1 MSDSYDSNL
10 DDYLV
15 DEQADQIPRDLPHS
29 ADAERAVLACIMKD
43 DTAWDKLTGL
53 IEASDFYEPRHVKI
67 FEAMHLLATQ
77 GNPLNQVTVS
87 DALRNV
93 DKLNEVG
100 GYPYLFEINET
111 MHDPRVVETY
121 AEMIRGTALRRDIIG
136 VASYIKNI
144 ATLPG
149 ELKPED
155 VLAESETKVLGLSK
169 DKTGEKFHHSLA
181 EVLTPTVTRIEQL
194 RESGGRLPGL
204 RSGFWDLDD
213 LTGGFHNNDLIIVAG
228 RPSMGKTSFALNICE
243 HVILDEKPHP
253 VLFFSLEQDHEQ
265 LVMRMLASQSSVG
278 FNKLERADL
287 NAQQWKQL
295 ESATAML
302 TAKPFFVVDK
312 PSISVDEMRS
322 YARRVSREIRARN
335 RREQTGDSSELSLIV
350 VDYLQLVRASRRID
364 SRVLELGDI
373 TRSLKTLAKEFKVP
387 VIALSQ
393 LNRKLEE
400 RNDKRPKMSDL
411 RDSGEIEQAAD
422 LITFIYRDEV
432 YDEETEDRGKAEI
445 IVAKH
450 RNGPRGTLKLNFTEQ
465 LMKFE
470 GPESEYASDRRSG
483 ATEEPKNRREAD
495 DDDSPPPWA

>member
-1 MSDSYDSNL
+1 MSDSFESNL

-15 DEQADQIPRDLPHS
+15 DQQTDPIPRDLPHS
-29 ADAERAVLACIMKD
+29 ADAERAVLACVMKD
-43 DTAWDKLTGL
+43 DTAWDRLTGL
-53 IEASDFYEPRHVKI
+53 VESIDFYEPRHVTI
-67 FEAMHLLATQ
+67 FEAMRLLATQ
-77 GNPLNQVTVS
+77 GSPLNQVTVS
-87 DALRNV
+87 DALRNA
-93 DKLNEVG
+93 DKLNDVG

-111 MHDPRVVETY
+111 MHDPRVVEAY
-121 AEMIRGTALRRDIIG
+121 AEMIRGTALRRDLIG

-144 ATLPG
+144 ATVPG
-149 ELKPED
+149 DLKPED
-155 VLAESETKVLGLSK
+155 VLAESETKVLALSK

-181 EVLTPTVTRIEQL
+181 EVLTPTVTQIEQL
-194 RESGGRLPGL
+194 RETGGRLPGL

-213 LTGGFHNNDLIIVAG
+213 LTGGFHNNDLIIIAG

-243 HVILDEKPHP
+243 HVILDENPRP

-265 LVMRMLASQSSVG
+265 LVMRMLASQSAIA
-278 FNKLERADL
+278 FHKLERAELDT
-287 NAQQWKQL
+287 QQWRQL
-295 ESATAML
+295 ESATGVL
-302 TAKPFFVVDK
+302 TAKPFYVVDK

-322 YARRVSREIRARN
+322 YARRVNREIRARN
-335 RREQTGDSSELSLIV
+335 RREQNGDDRGLSLIV

-364 SRVLELGDI
+364 SRVLELGEI

-393 LNRKLEE
+393 LNRQLEV

-432 YDEETEDRGKAEI
+432 YDEETADRGKAEI

-450 RNGPRGTLKLNFTEQ
+450 RNGPRGTVKLNFTEQ

-470 GPESEYASDRRSG
+470 GPESQYASEGRTTSTQESRS
-483 ATEEPKNRREAD
+483 RREPDKD
-495 DDDSPPPWA
+495 DPSVPWA